1 MSASSKRLY
10 FPSGE
15 TRLEAPLI
23 VGPDMLV
30 EGDGKSS
37 VLRWDGPGP
46 GLIFGPESGF
56 MYGGWVRDLSLACGV
71 LVRRNAQHCG
81 MSNVWIGSAA
91 GDGLEI
97 RGSGERMVFRDVVCY
112 GSGGRGLLISPDA
125 DTSMNGLLFDHC
137 TFQANKG
144 AGVWLE
150 TINGAELLDPIFRD
164 CTIQGNG
171 VPLLGDLNGDGQV
184 DMADLA
190 KALQAGDLASAQ
202 AVSRNMGTI
211 SRVPADLVLRGN
223 VKRVNLD
230 GTWIEPTL
238 TGVAID
244 GEGGA
249 AVRTLGTTTI
259 SIARRAAM
267 KLRSCGKCELERLV
281 INVGCGPAV
290 MEATEFELGDVAAA
304 PGMFPAARIRRA
316 G

>member
-1 MSASSKRLY
+1 MSGSSKVLS

-15 TRLEAPLI
+15 TVLSEPLI
-23 VGPDMLV
+23 VGPDMMV
-30 EGDGKSS
+30 RGDGKSS

-81 MSNVWIGSAA
+81 MSNVWIGNQT
-91 GDGLEI
+91 GDGLDI
-97 RGSGERMVFRDVVCY
+97 RGSGERMVFRDVVCW
-112 GSGGRGLLISPDA
+112 GSSGRGLVVSPDA

-150 TINGAELLDPIFRD
+150 AINGAELIDPIFRD

-184 DMADLA
+184 DMVDLA

-202 AVSRNMGTI
+202 AVTRNMGTV

-238 TGVAID
+238 SGVAID

-267 KLRSCGKCELERLV
+267 RMRSGGRCEFERLV

-290 MEATEFELGDVAAA
+290 MEATEYELGDVTAAA
-304 PGMFPAARIRRA
+304 NMFISVRARRA